1 MRLTIFDA
9 LMDGNRHTSSGKTC
23 PVCSRPMTTPSAPS
37 WRDWSEV
44 MPPSFHRTSP
54 DGLTRVWLL
63 DPKDAPHGG
72 VWTPS
77 TSAWPNDGSGS
88 SCSLADIL
96 EPGPVPTRYFLSSR
110 ACAGILRRAAK
121 RGKELPPPL
130 ARALEA
136 VAAAERISIATGD

>member
-1 MRLTIFDA
+1 MQLTIFDA
-9 LMDGNRHTSSGKTC
+9 LMGNPQPISSGKTS
-23 PVCSRPMTTPSAPS
+23 PACSRPAIMPSAPS
-37 WRDWSEV
+37 WQDLSEAI
-44 MPPSFHRTSP
+44 PPSFRQKGP
-54 DGLTRVWLL
+54 DGLTQVWLL

-88 SCSLADIL
+88 SCSLVSIL
-96 EPGPVPTRYFLSSR
+96 EAGPVPTRYFLSSK

-130 ARALEA
+130 RRALEA
-136 VAAAERISIATGD
+136 VAGSERISTATGD